1 MSEKAI
7 EVMNDQIHLDRDAI
21 KAYEEAISSCD
32 TQEFKDQLTQFKS
45 DHERH
50 VTELSAL
57 VRQYGGTPV
66 ETTDIKGFFIQA
78 FTKITAHG
86 DRSALFAMRGNEKIT
101 NKSYEKALENELP
114 DDVRAL
120 LQRNLDDERRHL
132 AWIEETI
139 KARAWKDDEPEAPA
153 PPPPAAPAP

>member
-7 EVMNDQIHLDRDAI
+7 EVMNDQIHLDLDAI
-21 KAYEEAISSCD
+21 KAYDEAIDGCD
-32 TQEFKDQLTQFKS
+32 SQDIKAQLGTFRG

-50 VTELSAL
+50 VHELSAL

-66 ETTDIKGFFIQA
+66 ERTDVKGFFIKA
-78 FTKITAHG
+78 FTSLVSHG

-101 NKSYEKALENELP
+101 NKSYELALKNDLP

-120 LQRNLDDERRHL
+120 LERNLSDERRHL
-132 AWIEETI
+132 SWIEQAIQAHQYE
-139 KARAWKDDEPEAPA
+139 EEAV
-153 PPPPAAPAP
+153 PPPAP